1 METPKTKYNV
11 KTVDFLI
18 ASDTIID
25 SAIANQPFLETKR
38 ATWKMAYF
46 QDIKTQINQAIQNHL
61 GLDSAKEL
69 RESSQVV
76 YTIVAQALVALA
88 EVKVQIEEDFKDT
101 PSQKIEILNTLG
113 FSNYFFNARKGDQ
126 EALINLLY
134 QFKTNLTQTLNDQ
147 IVAKGTAQTTLDSV
161 VSYSDELKNADVF
174 QEGKKGT
181 RKELTAAAIN
191 EFNNI
196 YDKIISITRISTKF
210 FKNDKAK
217 SDQFSFT
224 KVAKNINKTK
234 PSQNQAA

>member
-113 FSNYFFNARKGDQ
+113 FSNYFFNARK
-126 EALINLLY
+126 A
-134 QFKTNLTQTLNDQ
+134 
-147 IVAKGTAQTTLDSV
+147 
-161 VSYSDELKNADVF
+161 
-174 QEGKKGT
+174 T
-181 RKELTAAAIN
+181 RKH
-191 EFNNI
+191 
-196 YDKIISITRISTKF
+196 
-210 FKNDKAK
+210 
-217 SDQFSFT
+217 
-224 KVAKNINKTK
+224 
-234 PSQNQAA
+234 